1 MIRNTGVFESL
12 VEAYEAEGV
21 ETASGLNST
30 LLQDYFAA
38 PFTWLVRDGASITD
52 GLGISPAE
60 IYFLECLARARP
72 AKKIFVIGNAY
83 GWSTLALALANE
95 GAEVV
100 AIDAGFDEN
109 TIEGLDATNRIA
121 RRLGLNVRAVKAVS
135 PQDVGK
141 VVESM
146 LGQIDLAF
154 IDGFHTSE
162 QIVKDWR
169 AVRPFLRS
177 DSIALFHD
185 VAFCDLVAGF
195 EKIVAESGWRGNI
208 LHSTTTGMGLLVR
221 EHDRALTRLVT
232 AFAGHPAARDVVQAA
247 ANAMADMRGYEQRA
261 YALRSIGTSPSSNPD

>member
-1 MIRNTGVFESL
+1 MKRDTGVFESL

-38 PFTWLVRDGASITD
+38 PFTWLVRDGASVTD

-95 GAEVV
+95 DAEVV

-109 TIEGLDATNRIA
+109 TIEGIEVTNRMA
-121 RRLGLNVRAVKAVS
+121 RRLALNVRVLKAVS
-135 PQDVGK
+135 PQDVPR
-141 VVESM
+141 VVEDT
-146 LGQIDLAF
+146 LGHIDLAF

-177 DSIALFHD
+177 ESIALFHD

-195 EKIVAESGWRGNI
+195 EQIVAESGWRGNI

-232 AFAGHPAARDVVQAA
+232 AFAGHPAARDVVHAA
-247 ANAMADMRGYEQRA
+247 ASALAHIRGTEQRDQ
-261 YALRSIGTSPSSNPD
+261 ALRSIGEPPSPNP